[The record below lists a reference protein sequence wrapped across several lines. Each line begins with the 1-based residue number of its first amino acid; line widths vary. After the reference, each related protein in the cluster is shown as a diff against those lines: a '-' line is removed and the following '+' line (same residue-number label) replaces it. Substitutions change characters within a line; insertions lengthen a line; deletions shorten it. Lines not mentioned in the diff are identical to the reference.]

1 MNRFPRLVVIAS
13 SIVFFA
19 DISAE
24 NAIASI
30 DAIPIRTEELCENAY
45 TGTNTLVI
53 ANYNGKIR
61 GHFTAQMTSVY
72 LTRVFVPQGT
82 TGGMP
87 ATLGPLGRSFNARAQ
102 TSGDPQK
109 SAAVSGYAEVEEV
122 LAGEVLR
129 GGLSLSTVIK
139 CLPEPPP
146 LVAQCKGKPEPT
158 ALPVSSVARI
168 SSAKKK
174 CDPLT
179 PPSPPPFQCPPGTY
193 QIGNTTTCAASTAS
207 LPYSSPNRLVAS
219 TFDRPTLQ
227 TQSADPANDLTK
239 WEGVSWQADHADN

>member
-30 DAIPIRTEELCENAY
+30 DAIPIRTEELCENIY

-61 GHFTAQMTSVY
+61 GHFTAQMTSIY

-122 LAGEVLR
+122 LAGELLR

-158 ALPVSSVARI
+158 ALPVSSVART
-168 SSAKKK
+168 SSAKDKK
-174 CDPLT
+174 DKCELT
-179 PPSPPPFQCPPGTY
+179 PPPPPPPPACEPVLANGYYCPP
-193 QIGNTTTCAASTAS
+193 IAFAS
-207 LPYSSPNRLVAS
+207 PRKLVAS
-219 TFDRPTLQ
+219 STAYPEPQ
-227 TQSADPANDLTK
+227 PVEANVVEPNIALGEWK
-239 WEGVSWQADHADN
+239 GSSWNHSNDNS